1 MGILLGL
8 NAVLWIAGFLLPVP
22 MSLLAWRG
30 WLKTRNTPPSKSWR
44 RKMSQIGVC
53 LLTIGLALWDL
64 GADLFESLTA
74 RVGTLGAALLI
85 IPSALAENRV
95 RIWLIFGTLG
105 LLFFF
110 GVSTGEV
117 AIQLESRTCYNL

>member
-8 NAVLWIAGFLLPVP
+8 NAILWISGFLLPGP
-22 MSLLAWRG
+22 MTFLAWRG
-30 WLKTRNTPPSKSWR
+30 WFKTKNSAPAKPWR
-44 RKMSQIGVC
+44 RKTSQIALC
-53 LLTIGLALWDL
+53 LLSVGMVLWVYASVRIYF

-74 RVGTLGAALLI
+74 HAGAFGAAILI
-85 IPSALAENRV
+85 IPSALAERKTG
-95 RIWLIFGTLG
+95 IWLILGALG

-117 AIQLESRTCYNL
+117 AI

>member
-1 MGILLGL
+1 
-8 NAVLWIAGFLLPVP
+8 
-22 MSLLAWRG
+22 
-30 WLKTRNTPPSKSWR
+30 
-44 RKMSQIGVC
+44 MSQIGVC
-53 LLTIGLALWDL
+53 LLTIGLALWIYASIRMYL

-95 RIWLIFGTLG
+95 RIRLIFGTLG

-117 AIQLESRTCYNL
+117 AI